1 MGDGFGEEVAI
12 SGNTVVVGDYLI
24 GSDNYQGS
32 AYVFDLATTP
42 TITSPPVKSATV
54 GQKYAYQLKINASA
68 NQAITF
74 SLGTAPA
81 GMSINATTGLVT
93 WVPNVFQTGSSSV
106 TVLATDPSGD
116 TTRQTFSISVAG
128 IFALYDPFAPTKRR
142 LAIDWSEG
150 ASSLTTALSFGPL
163 VDPQL
168 G

>member
-1 MGDGFGEEVAI
+1 MASDGAVGDGFGEEVAI

-74 SLGTAPA
+74 CSAP
-81 GMSINATTGLVT
+81 
-93 WVPNVFQTGSSSV
+93 
-106 TVLATDPSGD
+106 
-116 TTRQTFSISVAG
+116 
-128 IFALYDPFAPTKRR
+128 RR
-142 LAIDWSEG
+142 PA
-150 ASSLTTALSFGPL
+150 
-163 VDPQL
+163 
-168 G
+168 